1 MEEIIESIGGFKN
14 YDDAKLSGEKIHL
27 YPNVR
32 KESVIRV
39 VVGNSTGSTVRSR
52 VSSLKSF
59 RLVYKDSEPDLKA
72 LNSLVSEMLNYDFES
87 TFERYELK
95 DSVLSISDLNRILES
110 VIYNKNFRIPLIR
123 SFGLYKPISASI
135 RSIFMLYKEHIE
147 ELLLKFDTGLS
158 KINKSK
164 KQIPD
169 LLENWRLLNKKYK
182 IGSSSKLLLFMFPPK
197 SPAQLP
203 NLAHKYTN
211 QVLWHPDVKIYDWDT
226 TDKKLEKLISTFRSE
241 ITKRKFLYLGF
252 CPKRPIY
259 RIRELLKFPTDSLI
273 ACLEYMEIDIK
284 DYKKI
289 HDELKKIKL
298 PKPVNPKFEPVSKP
312 ELETS
317 NKLELLY
324 NNLENWVELC
334 KKNMQPLAQ
343 LEKYYV
349 SLADQFILTGSH
361 IKKFV
366 YRI

>member
-14 YDDAKLSGEKIHL
+14 YDDTKLTGEKIHL
-27 YPNVR
+27 YPNVK
-32 KESVIRV
+32 KESIIRI
-39 VVGNSTGSTVRSR
+39 VVGNSVGSTVRSR

-59 RLVYKDSEPDLKA
+59 QLVYKDSEPDLKA
-72 LNSLVSEMLNYDFES
+72 LNNLVSEMLNYDFEA
-87 TFERYELK
+87 TFERYEFK
-95 DSVLSISDLNRILES
+95 DSVLSVADLNRILES
-110 VIYNKNFRIPLIR
+110 VIYDKNFRIPLIR
-123 SFGLYKPISASI
+123 SFSLYKPISASI

-147 ELLLKFDTGLS
+147 ELLLKFDVGLA
-158 KINKSK
+158 KINGTK
-164 KQIPD
+164 KQIPV
-169 LLENWRLLNKKYK
+169 LLENWKHLNKKYK

-211 QVLWHPDVKIYDWDT
+211 QVLWRPDVKIYDWDT
-226 TDKKLEKLISTFRSE
+226 KDSKLEKLISAFRSE
-241 ITKRKFLYLGF
+241 ISKRKFLYLGF

-259 RIRELLKFPTDSLI
+259 RIRELMKFPTDSLI
-273 ACLEYMEIDIK
+273 TCLEYMEIGIK
-284 DYKKI
+284 NYKSL

-298 PKPVNPKFEPVSKP
+298 PKPATPKFEPVVKPKSKSDN
-312 ELETS
+312 ELET
-317 NKLELLY
+317 LY
-324 NNLENWVELC
+324 ENLGNWVELC

-349 SLADQFILTGSH
+349 STADRLIIAGSH